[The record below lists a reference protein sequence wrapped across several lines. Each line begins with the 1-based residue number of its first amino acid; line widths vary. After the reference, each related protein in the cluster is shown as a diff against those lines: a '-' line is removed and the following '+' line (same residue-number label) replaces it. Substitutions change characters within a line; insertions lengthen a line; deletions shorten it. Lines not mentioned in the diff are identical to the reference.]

1 MGEIRKC
8 RNILI
13 EGDIKIWINLKSLNE
28 IKSKIDLISL
38 DDDLSYNGKLYKLQL
53 LNIQKKLL
61 EKSLWDKI
69 SYKFKLN
76 MN

>member
-53 LNIQKKLL
+53 LNIQKIIR
-61 EKSLWDKI
+61 EK
-69 SYKFKLN
+69 F
-76 MN
+76 MG